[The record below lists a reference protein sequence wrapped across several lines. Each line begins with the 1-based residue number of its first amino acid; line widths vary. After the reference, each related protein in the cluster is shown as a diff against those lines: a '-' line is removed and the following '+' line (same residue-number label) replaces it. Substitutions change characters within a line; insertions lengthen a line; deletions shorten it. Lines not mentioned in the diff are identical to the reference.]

1 MEAVLVALLE
11 RVVLGVHEAEFV
23 EVGDG
28 EADSVFV
35 EDAEAPG
42 VSGAEGVLVAVGEP
56 VGEAVM
62 LGVPVPVEVDDA
74 VWEGVGEAEGG
85 THSSTFATMPV
96 LGTLLSDVKYSVS
109 ALPEDVH
116 ELVGGMAPEWGV

>member
-1 MEAVLVALLE
+1 MLHAAPPCAATFGCSCRVDDVGDVAAPFFVHSVKSWGRVDAVLVALLE
-11 RVVLGVHEAEFV
+11 RVVLGVPETELV

-56 VGEAVM
+56 VGEEVM
-62 LGVPVPVEVDDA
+62 LGVPLPVAVDVA
-74 VWEGVGEAEGG
+74 V
-85 THSSTFATMPV
+85 
-96 LGTLLSDVKYSVS
+96 
-109 ALPEDVH
+109 
-116 ELVGGMAPEWGV
+116 

>member
-1 MEAVLVALLE
+1 MLVALLE
-11 RVVLGVHEAEFV
+11 RVVLGVPEAEFV

-62 LGVPVPVEVDDA
+62 LGVPVPVTVDDA

-85 THSSTFATMPV
+85 IHSSTFATMPV
-96 LGTLLSDVKYSVS
+96 LGTLLSAVKYSVS

-116 ELVGGMAPEWGV
+116 VLVGGMAPEWGV

>member
-1 MEAVLVALLE
+1 MALLE

-28 EADSVFV
+28 EADSVLV

-42 VSGAEGVLVAVGEP
+42 VSGAEGVLVTVGEP

-62 LGVPVPVEVDDA
+62 LGVPVPVEVDVA

-85 THSSTFATMPV
+85 IHSSTFATMPV
-96 LGTLLSDVKYSVS
+96 LVTMESDVKYSVS

-116 ELVGGMAPEWGV
+116 VLVVGMAPECGV